1 MGLGVE
7 NSYFTK
13 HSNLSWFA
21 SSLPKYRIPKKK
33 KKVKRLICT
42 RDKYYMTERLTGR
55 KVSMNSLERYRKLRI
70 NIATKKTPLHFREAI
85 NEDKTGI
92 SAKYYVNIVPVF
104 STA

>member
-1 MGLGVE
+1 
-7 NSYFTK
+7 
-13 HSNLSWFA
+13 
-21 SSLPKYRIPKKK
+21 
-33 KKVKRLICT
+33 
-42 RDKYYMTERLTGR
+42 MTERLTGR